1 MPNWMRCQ
9 SKCIGHLIQKTVGRN
24 WIKRTNDIGRD
35 HLLYRF
41 FIRFILNLM
50 NNFKQKRS
58 FFFYS
63 KRYRTFKDGDEVVT
77 ANQKGNSI

>member
-9 SKCIGHLIQKTVGRN
+9 SKRIGHLIQKTVGRN

-58 FFFYS
+58 FFS
-63 KRYRTFKDGDEVVT
+63 TQKDTELLKMVM
-77 ANQKGNSI
+77 KL